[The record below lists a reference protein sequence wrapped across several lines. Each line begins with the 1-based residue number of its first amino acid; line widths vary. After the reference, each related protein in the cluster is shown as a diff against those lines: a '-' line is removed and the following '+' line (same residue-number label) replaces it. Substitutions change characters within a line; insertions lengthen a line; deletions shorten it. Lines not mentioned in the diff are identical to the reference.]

1 MSALPL
7 APYTM
12 SSTPLPKAA
21 TVTSQPQAGKS
32 CFGSWQRKLSRS
44 LALTSCCHGAEK
56 LQEQPHTKDRRALP
70 KGKGFWFVFFFPPPG
85 WTVQIH
91 TPNRANPDCLS
102 GLSTVHTVEFL
113 NTHGVPYPQPPRPH
127 SPPSFL
133 QNVPSAP
140 PNRCWKNH
148 CFRSRPSTFH

>member
-7 APYTM
+7 APYTK

-70 KGKGFWFVFFFPPPG
+70 KGKGFLVCFFFSSSRMDCTNSHSEPCKSRLSFWTFHGAHCRVFKHPWCPLSPTAPPPS
-85 WTVQIH
+85 TTIF
-91 TPNRANPDCLS
+91 PAECP
-102 GLSTVHTVEFL
+102 LST
-113 NTHGVPYPQPPRPH
+113 
-127 SPPSFL
+127 S
-133 QNVPSAP
+133 
-140 PNRCWKNH
+140 
-148 CFRSRPSTFH
+148 